1 MTEKEASQGELD
13 LAEQTHAQFK
23 HLEKLH
29 GKVSADDILSQIDK
43 LQGEVIKMKKEGIS
57 VWNANKA
64 IPKIF
69 DVVDGA
75 FEIMIELTKNQKEEE
90 EKK

>member
-1 MTEKEASQGELD
+1 MRD
-13 LAEQTHAQFK
+13 LAEQTLQSFENAK
-23 HLEKLH
+23 KLH
-29 GKVSADDILSQIDK
+29 GVVSLDDISTQIIK
-43 LQGEVIKMKKEGIS
+43 LQEEVKKIKKEGIS
-57 VWNANKA
+57 VWSAQKQ

-75 FEIMIELTKNQKEEE
+75 FEIMIELVEHEKEKE